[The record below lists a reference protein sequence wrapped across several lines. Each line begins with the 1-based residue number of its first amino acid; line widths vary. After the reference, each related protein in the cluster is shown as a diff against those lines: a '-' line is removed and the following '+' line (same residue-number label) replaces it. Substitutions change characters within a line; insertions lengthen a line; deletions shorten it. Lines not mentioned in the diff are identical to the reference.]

1 MEEKLHPI
9 VQSLRE
15 LESDQQ
21 LPKSLK
27 LKIGTAI
34 RTLEQNNELS
44 MRVSRALNELEELT
58 DDQNMQAYTRTQLF
72 NIISMLEAVTSSEK
86 LV

>member
-1 MEEKLHPI
+1 MEEKLQPI

-27 LKIGTAI
+27 QKIGTAI

-72 NIISMLEAVTSSEK
+72 NIISMLEAVTSS
-86 LV
+86 